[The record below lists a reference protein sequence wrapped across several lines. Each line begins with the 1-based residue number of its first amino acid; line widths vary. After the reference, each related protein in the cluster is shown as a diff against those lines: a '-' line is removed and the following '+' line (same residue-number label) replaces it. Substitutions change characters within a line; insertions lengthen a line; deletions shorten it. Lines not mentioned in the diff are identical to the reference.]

1 MLNKRQLGKIGEDI
15 ATKYLENNGI
25 QIIERNYYTKY
36 GEIDLIG
43 IENKT
48 IIFIEVKLRKN
59 KNFGLPSE
67 AIDSK
72 KLKRIHNTA
81 TNYISEMNFTNND
94 CRFDVIC
101 LFYSNHENLYK
112 IEWLKNQY
120 FD

>member
-1 MLNKRQLGKIGEDI
+1 MNKKEIGQKGEDI
-15 ATKYLENNGI
+15 ASRFLQKNGI
-25 QIIERNYYTKY
+25 EILNKNYNTKY

-48 IIFIEVKLRKN
+48 IIFIEVKLRN
-59 KNFGLPSE
+59 SNNYGLPSE
-67 AIDSK
+67 AVNFL
-72 KLKRIHNTA
+72 KLKKINKA
-81 TNYISEMNFTNND
+81 ASCFLNDFDLNDID

-101 LFYSNHENLYK
+101 LTYEKSVNNYH